1 MDKKFA
7 SRFEENKAYFDH
19 QRDMK
24 YLRERIF
31 NVVLIIGMVV
41 VLLGCI
47 FLCTFAIWNELAPYD
62 EYETHSVGAQVT
74 HCEMVATRYQ
84 HQPTEVHRFISVTGD
99 DFSAEVEVDE
109 KTYAQYKEGDW
120 VEVEIAE
127 MERYLF
133 GCRDTTTKY
142 RILGYMI
149 ED

>member
-1 MDKKFA
+1 MNKKFA

-24 YLRERIF
+24 YLREQIA
-31 NVVLIIGMVV
+31 NVALIATMVL
-41 VLLGCI
+41 VLLVCMA
-47 FLCTFAIWNELAPYD
+47 LVTLAIWNTSTPYE

-84 HQPTEVHRFISVTGD
+84 RQPSEIQRFIFVTGD
-99 DFSAEVEVDE
+99 DFSAEIEVDE

-133 GCRDTTTKY
+133 GYRDTTTEY
-142 RILGYMI
+142 RILGDMI
-149 ED
+149 KD

>member
-1 MDKKFA
+1 MNKKFA

-31 NVVLIIGMVV
+31 NVILIIGMVV
-41 VLLGCI
+41 ILLGCMFLAI
-47 FLCTFAIWNELAPYD
+47 FAVWNELAPYD

-84 HQPTEVHRFISVTGD
+84 HQPTEIRRFIAVTGD
-99 DFSAEVEVDE
+99 DFSAEIEVDE

-133 GCRDTTTKY
+133 SCRETTTKY
-142 RILGYMI
+142 RILGDMI